1 MSFPKLNAPV
11 FHEPITDK
19 MGKIQLILGPMFSGK
34 TTELIRRIRR
44 YEYANYRCMIVRYE
58 KDVRYDDDQLSTHNR
73 EKIKAISAVALT
85 TLIPM
90 TSEIDVIAIDEGQF
104 FPDIVSF
111 AETMANSRKIILVA
125 ALDGTF
131 ERKGFTNILNLIPLA
146 ESVEKINAVCMS
158 CFRDAAFTK
167 RIGQEKEVEL
177 IGGSEKYM
185 SVCRE
190 CHKLE
195 APVKRSPF
203 KKLEPAF
210 EHNGTTTA
218 SSVNEKKRKL
228 FEGDENSKQG
238 ETKSLKQT
246 QV

>member
-1 MSFPKLNAPV
+1 MSINIPKLNVQV

-19 MGKIQLILGPMFSGK
+19 RGKIQLILGPMFSGK
-34 TTELIRRIRR
+34 TTELIRRVRR

-58 KDVRYDDDQLSTHNR
+58 KDVRYDDEQLSTHDR
-73 EKIKAISAVALT
+73 QKIKAISAVELT
-85 TLIPM
+85 PLVPT
-90 TSEIDVIAIDEGQF
+90 TSDIDVIAIDEGQF

-111 AETMANSRKIILVA
+111 AEAMANSRKIVLIS

-131 ERKGFTNILNLIPLA
+131 ERKGFANILNLIPLA

-190 CHKLE
+190 CHKME

-203 KKLEPAF
+203 KTVTPAF
-210 EHNGTTTA
+210 EHNG
-218 SSVNEKKRKL
+218 VNEKKRKL
-228 FEGDENSKQG
+228 FNGDENEEVKKQG
-238 ETKSLKQT
+238 ESKSLKQT
-246 QV
+246 EV